1 MTERI
6 NYKFVSLGLLALL
19 LVLLILHVHGGR
31 FTLDPSSLWKSI
43 FNFSDEDQQLIIFRE
58 LRIPRSF
65 MALVAGIGLSIAGL
79 LMQTLFNNPL
89 AGPSVLGITS
99 GSSLFVAITMLSGIP
114 FFTSDLGIVSTA
126 LIGAVVFSLII
137 LFFSLFVKS
146 QISLLLIGMMLGS
159 FTSAIIQILQT
170 TTHANQLK
178 AFTLWG
184 FGSLQQV
191 SFDQIPLI
199 LTVLL
204 IGIISLVY
212 LIKPLNL
219 LVIGERPTRLLGVR
233 IGAFRILIIAVTAI
247 FAGLITAYCGPI
259 SFIGLAV
266 PNIVR
271 MLYKTQDHLQLIIG
285 CALAG
290 ACTLLICDLLVLWF
304 EPYFL
309 LPLNGVTAL
318 FGSPIVVWII
328 LKKF

>member
-1 MTERI
+1 MKVL
-6 NYKFVSLGLLALL
+6 NYRNISFLLLGLLFV
-19 LVLLILHVHGGR
+19 LVFLHVHGGKNA
-31 FTLDPSSLWKSI
+31 FDPGRIFDSL
-43 FNFSDEDQQLIIFRE
+43 FYFSEGDQTHIIFRE
-58 LRIPRSF
+58 LRIPRTF
-65 MALVAGIGLSIAGL
+65 MAIVAGAGLSIAGL

-99 GSSLFVAITMLSGIP
+99 GSSLFVAITMLTGIP
-114 FFTSDLGIVSTA
+114 FFTSDMGVVSTA
-126 LIGAVVFSLII
+126 LFGAIIFSLVI
-137 LFFSLFVKS
+137 LGFSMFVKS
-146 QISLLLIGMMLGS
+146 QISLLLIGIMLGS

-170 TTHANQLK
+170 STQASQLK

-191 SFDQIPLI
+191 SFSQLPLI
-199 LTVLL
+199 FAVFLV
-204 IGIISLVY
+204 GCASLVY

-219 LVIGERPTRLLGVR
+219 LVIGEKPTQVLG
-233 IGAFRILIIAVTAI
+233 IKIQSFRILIIVVTAI
-247 FAGLITAYCGPI
+247 FAGLITAYCGPV

-266 PNIVR
+266 PNIVKIV
-271 MLYKTQDHLQLIIG
+271 YKTQNHLQLLLG
-285 CALAG
+285 SALIG
-290 ACTLLICDLLVLWF
+290 ACTLLFCDLLILWV